1 MIVLKHSLNKEQ
13 IISHSFDQKVEEQ
26 KVIKMLVHSSNPFTN
41 QQRCTY
47 LSMLIKTSIFSV
59 LLTMK

>member
-13 IISHSFDQKVEEQ
+13 IISHNFDIKVEEQ

-41 QQRCTY
+41 Q
-47 LSMLIKTSIFSV
+47 
-59 LLTMK
+59 